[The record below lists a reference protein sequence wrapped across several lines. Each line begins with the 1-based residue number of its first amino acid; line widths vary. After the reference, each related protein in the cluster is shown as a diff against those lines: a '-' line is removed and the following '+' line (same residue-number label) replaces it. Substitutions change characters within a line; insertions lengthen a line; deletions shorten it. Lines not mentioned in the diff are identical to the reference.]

1 MARERKQLGGG
12 GLLEKEEDIG
22 IVVELLFSNL
32 NEATLEHEPG
42 SLSIALLLIEGT
54 TVHPSLRPLH
64 FLSANL
70 LHVIVI
76 FNCCF
81 FCSILLSSSEKR
93 TFLMRQKFRGS
104 GFCCKQEGFAL

>member
-42 SLSIALLLIEGT
+42 ELQTSFFPPQRFLSLSL
-54 TVHPSLRPLH
+54 PLSRSC
-64 FLSANL
+64 FL
-70 LHVIVI
+70 
-76 FNCCF
+76 CF
-81 FCSILLSSSEKR
+81 VWK
-93 TFLMRQKFRGS
+93 
-104 GFCCKQEGFAL
+104 